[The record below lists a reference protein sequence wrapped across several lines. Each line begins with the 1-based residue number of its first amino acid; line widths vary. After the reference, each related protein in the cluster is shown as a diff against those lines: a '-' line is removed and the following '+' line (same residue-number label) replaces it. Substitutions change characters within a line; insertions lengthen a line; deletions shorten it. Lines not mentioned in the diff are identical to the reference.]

1 MQAILLSLGFGAIV
15 SAQRN
20 DDDNF
25 NPTMDIASC
34 GALPCRNGT
43 EQSNICHPMQTY
55 TGFAYGVGMVS
66 DALTLPGAD
75 FNLSYTLVDGEGWGG
90 LLDQPYYEF
99 SSLGLYVG
107 APVDANLTNEA
118 PACSLLFQYQGQTFS
133 EGSPYLENSTACP
146 QLFRGVP
153 GDNDCFDGL
162 RETISAFDFSAD
174 GNDSSYSSRTRCEA
188 LAQYVE
194 FTAQQ
199 IRSDPNHLNT
209 VCSYFANLVSVT
221 GGVISGPEA
230 STDTAKPAGNDSDCQ
245 PVLPRNYDLHQV
257 AYARE
262 VLYKNSLAENE
273 AYLGPGGRSGY
284 TPIVNVVY
292 SDGEDTDPEVSLLCM
307 RTYNPDGGEL
317 PLSTL
322 RYDNGGTGIRLGDN
336 PGVVLSSVLVLALLY

>member
-1 MQAILLSLGFGAIV
+1 MRAYLLLLGLSAIV
-15 SAQRN
+15 SAQL
-20 DDDNF
+20 DDNNS

-34 GALPCRNGT
+34 AALPCRNGT
-43 EQSNICHPMQTY
+43 EQSKSNICHPWQSY
-55 TGFAYGVGMVS
+55 IGSFAYGVGMVS
-66 DALTLPGAD
+66 DAVTLPGAD

-90 LLDQPYYEF
+90 LLNQPYYEF

-107 APVDANLTNEA
+107 APADANLTNEA
-118 PACSLLFQYQGQTFS
+118 P
-133 EGSPYLENSTACP
+133 CP

-153 GDNDCFDGL
+153 GDTDCFDGL
-162 RETISAFDFSAD
+162 RETIRTFDFSAD
-174 GNDSSYSSRTRCEA
+174 GNDFSYSSRTRCEA

-199 IRSDPNHLNT
+199 MGSDPNHLNT

-230 STDTAKPAGNDSDCQ
+230 SADIARPAGNDSSCQ
-245 PVLPRNYDLHQV
+245 PVLPQDYDLHQV

-262 VLYKNSLAENE
+262 VLYENPLAERR

-292 SDGEDTDPEVSLLCM
+292 SDGDDADPELSLLCM
-307 RTYNPDGGEL
+307 RTYAPDGGGL

-322 RYDNGGTGIRLGDN
+322 KYENGGTRFKLWDSLA
-336 PGVVLSSVLVLALLY
+336 VVLFSVLTLAFLY